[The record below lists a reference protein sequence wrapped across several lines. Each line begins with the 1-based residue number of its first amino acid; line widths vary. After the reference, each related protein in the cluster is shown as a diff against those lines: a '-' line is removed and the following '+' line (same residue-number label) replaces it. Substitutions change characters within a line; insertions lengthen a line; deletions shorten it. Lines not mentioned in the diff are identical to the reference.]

1 MKQAA
6 LLIQNETMASAI
18 CSRLKEKEISVT
30 RFTDSDDLERGVSL
44 ETFEQVIISDEWF
57 SPRGWEELLDRL
69 FRLSP
74 ELRIT
79 ALLTERAE
87 RRVKEAYWKSCLSR
101 RIEVIHSAQ
110 GPQESA
116 RRAVQAMTDDANT
129 GAAYSGQG
137 GRLLVFIGSTP
148 NSGTTLVSFGTAVR
162 LAAETTCT
170 VGYVCLNL
178 KSSKIHRYVG
188 RDDPACTLDGL
199 RAELRSSSLR
209 PDRLIKACETFPHA
223 PNLYVLAGNMIRE
236 QAEFFSV
243 DDMEFLLQTAAQT
256 FDIVIVE
263 VNAYWDNAATVTAVC
278 KADRRFYVTGGDL
291 AQFQED
297 TRRWL
302 YSLSPMLELD
312 PASFELVVNGL
323 EPAVH
328 SGIRAKDVAQETGIQ
343 LLACI
348 HRHPEAGLA
357 ANEGRLFEFFWN
369 PSGMGKELSGLVEV
383 LAGLYQLPRT
393 AQAPRRRW
401 SLGLPWNTTVPI
413 RARG

>member
-1 MKQAA
+1 MKQTA
-6 LLIQNETMASAI
+6 LLIQNEAMASAI
-18 CSRLKEKEISVT
+18 CSRLKEVEIPVT
-30 RFTDSDDLERGVSL
+30 RLTDLEDLEQRGAL
-44 ETFEQVIISDEWF
+44 ESFKQVIISDEWF
-57 SPRGWEELLDRL
+57 TPRGWEELLDRL
-69 FRLSP
+69 YRLSP
-74 ELRIT
+74 ELRII

-87 RRVKEAYWKSCLSR
+87 SRVKEVYWKSCLSR
-101 RIEVIHSAQ
+101 RIDVIHSAQ

-116 RRAVQAMTDDANT
+116 RRAVQVMTDGMNK
-129 GAAYSGQG
+129 GAASPGQG
-137 GRLLVFIGSTP
+137 GRLLVFVGSTP
-148 NSGTTLVSFGTAVR
+148 NNGTTLVSFGTAVR

-170 VGYVCLNL
+170 IGYICLNL

-209 PDRLIKACETFPHA
+209 PERLIKACETFTRA

-236 QAEFFSV
+236 QAEFFSA
-243 DDMEFLLQTAAQT
+243 DDMEFLLKTAAQT
-256 FDIVIVE
+256 FDIVVVE

-328 SGIRAKDVAQETGIQ
+328 SGIRAKDVALETGIQ

-357 ANEGRLFEFFWN
+357 ANEGRLFEFFWS

-383 LAGLYQLPRT
+383 VAGLYRLPRT
-393 AQAPRRRW
+393 EQAPRRRW
-401 SLGLPWNTTVPI
+401 PLGLPWNTAVPI